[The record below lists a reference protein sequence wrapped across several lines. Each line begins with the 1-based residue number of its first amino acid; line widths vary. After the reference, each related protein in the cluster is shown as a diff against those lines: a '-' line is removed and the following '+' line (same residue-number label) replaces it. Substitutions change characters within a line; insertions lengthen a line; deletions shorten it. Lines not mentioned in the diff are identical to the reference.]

1 MKMSRAD
8 HILGDWDRVSRRGSR
23 PAPPRR
29 APVISTR
36 FPGSTVAGAAVI
48 LVVIVA
54 VGGWY
59 GRLQDPGSAGTGPS
73 PSSTE
78 GWGPLA
84 VVRATGGDMALSAG
98 RLRIT
103 DACVYLEGAGDE
115 RSLLVWPADRTAWS
129 ADSRTINF
137 KNLDGSTVPLR
148 DGDQIT
154 LGGGGDSDAESGIP
168 AKEWIRRT
176 EWVAAPASSC
186 PAEVR
191 WSVGDVIGDG

>member
-1 MKMSRAD
+1 MKISRAD
-8 HILGDWDRVSRRGSR
+8 RVLDDWDMVSHRARR
-23 PAPPRR
+23 PARPPR
-29 APVISTR
+29 AIVSGLVL
-36 FPGSTVAGAAVI
+36 PGSTVAGAAA
-48 LVVIVA
+48 IVA
-54 VGGWY
+54 VLVALGVWY
-59 GRLQDPGSAGTGPS
+59 GGLQGPGRGTSPSA
-73 PSSTE
+73 SSTE
-78 GWGPLA
+78 AWGPLA

-129 ADSRTINF
+129 ADSRSINF

-154 LGGGGDSDAESGIP
+154 LVGGGDSDAESGIP

-186 PAEVR
+186 PVEVR